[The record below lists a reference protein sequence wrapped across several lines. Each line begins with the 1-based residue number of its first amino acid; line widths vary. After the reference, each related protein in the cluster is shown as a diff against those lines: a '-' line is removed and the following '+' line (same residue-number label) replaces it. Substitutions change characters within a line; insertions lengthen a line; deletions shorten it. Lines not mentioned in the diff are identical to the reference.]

1 MGKEDRYKEYA
12 RVLFWLAVFTLIMII
27 YCVVF
32 GLIIS
37 PAGATGVLKSEGI
50 IASFAY
56 IILWFGLSVLA
67 GYKWYKEI
75 FISAMIY
82 SAFPIIGLTCGT
94 LFIGTPL
101 GIGAML
107 FFSWSAPIQGMC
119 FGKEGLI
126 KSMVINS
133 AVIIFIRLFFNSLSQ
148 KTKRLLIIYSNT
160 VPWVLQKVH
169 DRLYESF

>member
-56 IILWFGLSVLA
+56 TLLWFGLSVLA

-126 KSMVINS
+126 KSMVI
-133 AVIIFIRLFFNSLSQ
+133 IQPLLFLLGYFLTAYLRKQ
-148 KTKRLLIIYSNT
+148 K
-160 VPWVLQKVH
+160 
-169 DRLYESF
+169 DC